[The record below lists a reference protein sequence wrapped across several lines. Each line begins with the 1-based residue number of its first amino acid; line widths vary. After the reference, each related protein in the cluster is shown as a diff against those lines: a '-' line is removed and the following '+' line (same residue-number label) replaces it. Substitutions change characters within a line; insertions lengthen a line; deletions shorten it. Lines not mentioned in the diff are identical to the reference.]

1 MKTLYLLLIVLV
13 FSSCYKDC
21 FRCNFP
27 NKDIYIKN
35 VSTGN
40 KLSFYYY
47 VSRELDTINFKD
59 TLAKYSAMG
68 YQYDTTYN
76 IGSSFDN
83 CLKQDYLIPKV
94 EAIGGNCYWFR

>member
-1 MKTLYLLLIVLV
+1 
-13 FSSCYKDC
+13 
-21 FRCNFP
+21 
-27 NKDIYIKN
+27 
-35 VSTGN
+35 
-40 KLSFYYY
+40 
-47 VSRELDTINFKD
+47 
-59 TLAKYSAMG
+59 MG